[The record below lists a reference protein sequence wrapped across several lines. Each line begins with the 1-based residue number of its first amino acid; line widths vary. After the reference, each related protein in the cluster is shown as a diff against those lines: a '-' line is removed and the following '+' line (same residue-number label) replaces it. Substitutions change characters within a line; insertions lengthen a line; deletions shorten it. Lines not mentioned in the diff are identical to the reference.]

1 MEQTWR
7 WYGPNDPVSLADVR
21 QAGATGVVTA
31 LHHIPNGEVWS
42 VEEILKRKAI
52 VEDAGLVW
60 SVVESVP
67 IHEDIKT
74 HTGNYEQW
82 IANYQQT
89 LRNLAQCGIRT
100 VCYNFMPVLDWTR
113 TDLEYVLPDGS
124 KALRFDQIEFAAFEM
139 HILKRP
145 GAEADY
151 TEEEIAQAAV
161 RFATMSDEDKA
172 RLTRNIIAGLPG
184 AEEGYTLDQF
194 RKHLEL
200 YKDIDKAKLRE
211 NFAVFLKAIIPVAE
225 EVGVRMAVHP
235 DDPPRPILGLP
246 RIVSTIEDMQ
256 WMVDTVNSMAN
267 GFTMCT
273 GSYGVRADN
282 DLVDMIKQF
291 GPRIY
296 FTHLRST
303 MREDNPKTF
312 HEAAHLNGDVD
323 MYEVVKAIVEEEH
336 RRKAEGK
343 EDLIPMRPDHG
354 HQMLDD
360 LKKKT
365 NPGYSAI
372 GRLKGLA
379 EVRGVE
385 LAIQRADHSRQSPPA
400 RRRAVPGPTALPS
413 LYDDGFWSSRGLLL
427 LTAICRLPARHG
439 IILVWNHALCISVAG
454 RFTARTRRCIPIICW
469 KAPTATGAS
478 AKLT

>member
-52 VEDAGLVW
+52 IEDAGLVW

-151 TEEEIAQAAV
+151 TEEEIAQAAE

-172 RLTRNIIAGLPG
+172 RLTRNII
-184 AEEGYTLDQF
+184 
-194 RKHLEL
+194 
-200 YKDIDKAKLRE
+200 
-211 NFAVFLKAIIPVAE
+211 
-225 EVGVRMAVHP
+225 
-235 DDPPRPILGLP
+235 
-246 RIVSTIEDMQ
+246 
-256 WMVDTVNSMAN
+256 
-267 GFTMCT
+267 
-273 GSYGVRADN
+273 
-282 DLVDMIKQF
+282 
-291 GPRIY
+291 
-296 FTHLRST
+296 
-303 MREDNPKTF
+303 
-312 HEAAHLNGDVD
+312 
-323 MYEVVKAIVEEEH
+323 
-336 RRKAEGK
+336 
-343 EDLIPMRPDHG
+343 
-354 HQMLDD
+354 
-360 LKKKT
+360 
-365 NPGYSAI
+365 
-372 GRLKGLA
+372 
-379 EVRGVE
+379 
-385 LAIQRADHSRQSPPA
+385 RQSQTA
-400 RRRAVPGPTALPS
+400 RKL
-413 LYDDGFWSSRGLLL
+413 
-427 LTAICRLPARHG
+427 CRLPEGDYSGCRRSWRAYG
-439 IILVWNHALCISVAG
+439 CSPG
-454 RFTARTRRCIPIICW
+454 RSA
-469 KAPTATGAS
+469 APNPRPAAHCFYH
-478 AKLT
+478 

>member
-7 WYGPNDPVSLADVR
+7 WYGPGDPVSLDDVR

-42 VEEILKRKAI
+42 VEEIEKRKAI
-52 VEDAGLVW
+52 LADKNLVW

-67 IHEDIKT
+67 VHEEIKT
-74 HTGNYEQW
+74 QTGNYRRH

-89 LRNLAQCGIRT
+89 LRNLGQCGIDT

-113 TDLEYVLPDGS
+113 TDLGYELPEGS
-124 KALRFDQIEFAAFEM
+124 KALRFDHIAFAAFEL
-139 HILKRP
+139 HILQRT

-151 TEEEIAQAAV
+151 TADEKRQAQDYFH
-161 RFATMSDEDKA
+161 RMSREDVA
-172 RLTRNIIAGLPG
+172 RLTNNIIAGLPG

-194 RKHLEL
+194 RARLAEYAH
-200 YKDIDKAKLRE
+200 IDKAALRE
-211 NFAVFLKAIIPVAE
+211 HMAYFLREIVPVAE
-225 EVGVRMAVHP
+225 AAGIRLAVHP

-256 WMVDTVNSMAN
+256 WLKDAVPAPTN
-267 GFTMCT
+267 GFTFCT

-282 DLVDMIKQF
+282 DLVKMAETFSD
-291 GPRIY
+291 RIW

-303 MREDNPKTF
+303 VREENPNSF
-312 HEAAHLNGDVD
+312 HEAAHLQGDVD
-323 MYEVVKAIVEEEH
+323 MVGVVTAILREEQ
-336 RRKAEGK
+336 RRQDSG
-343 EDLIPMRPDHG
+343 DLRPIPMRPDHG

-360 LKKKT
+360 LNKKT

-385 LAIQRADHSRQSPPA
+385 LAV
-400 RRRAVPGPTALPS
+400 RR
-413 LYDDGFWSSRGLLL
+413 
-427 LTAICRLPARHG
+427 
-439 IILVWNHALCISVAG
+439 LC
-454 RFTARTRRCIPIICW
+454 FPHL
-469 KAPTATGAS
+469 K
-478 AKLT
+478 

>member
-7 WYGPNDPVSLADVR
+7 WYGPNDPVSLDDIR

-42 VEEILKRKAI
+42 VDEIEKRKKVIEAK
-52 VEDAGLVW
+52 GLVW
-60 SVVESVP
+60 SVVESIPV
-67 IHEDIKT
+67 HEEIKT
-74 HTGNYEQW
+74 QTGNYKQH
-82 IANYQQT
+82 IANYQQSI
-89 LRNLAQCGIRT
+89 RNLATCGIDT

-113 TDLEYVLPDGS
+113 TDLEYELPDGS
-124 KALRFDQIEFAAFEM
+124 KALRFDQIAFAAFELHM
-139 HILKRP
+139 LKRP

-151 TEEEIAQAAV
+151 TSEEVTQAKAYYD
-161 RFATMSDEDKA
+161 AMSQADIDK
-172 RLTRNIIAGLPG
+172 LVGNIIAGLPG
-184 AEEGYTLDQF
+184 AEEGYTLEQF
-194 RKHLEL
+194 RKHLAT
-200 YKDIDKAKLRE
+200 YDGIDKAKLRE
-211 NFAVFLKAIIPVAE
+211 HMAYFLQQVVPVAE
-225 EVGVRMAVHP
+225 ACGLRLAVHP

-256 WMVDTVNSMAN
+256 WLKETVDSIYN

-282 DLVDMIKQF
+282 DLVRMIETF
-291 GPRIY
+291 GDRIH

-303 MREDNPKTF
+303 CREDNPKTF
-312 HEAAHLNGDVD
+312 HEGAHLEGDVD
-323 MYEVVKAIVEEEH
+323 MYSVVKAILTEES
-336 RRKAEGK
+336 RRQKAGDMRK
-343 EDLIPMRPDHG
+343 IPMRPDHG

-385 LAIQRADHSRQSPPA
+385 LALKRTFFADM
-400 RRRAVPGPTALPS
+400 
-413 LYDDGFWSSRGLLL
+413 
-427 LTAICRLPARHG
+427 
-439 IILVWNHALCISVAG
+439 
-454 RFTARTRRCIPIICW
+454 
-469 KAPTATGAS
+469 K
-478 AKLT
+478 

>member
-7 WYGPNDPVSLADVR
+7 WYGPNDPVSLDDIR

-31 LHHIPNGEVWS
+31 LHHIPNGEVWT
-42 VEEILKRKAI
+42 VEEIEKRKAI
-52 VEDAGLVW
+52 LAAKGLTW

-67 IHEDIKT
+67 VHEEIKT
-74 HTGNYEQW
+74 QTGH
-82 IANYQQT
+82 YQQHIDNYK
-89 LRNLAQCGIRT
+89 LSLQNLAACGIDT

-113 TDLEYVLPDGS
+113 TDLEYELPDGS
-124 KALRFDQIEFAAFEM
+124 KALRFDQIAFAAFEL

-145 GAEADY
+145 NAEADY
-151 TEEEIAQAAV
+151 TAEEQVQAKAYFDAMSEADIA
-161 RFATMSDEDKA
+161 K
-172 RLTRNIIAGLPG
+172 LTGNIIAGLPG

-194 RKHLEL
+194 RARLAE
-200 YKDIDKAKLRE
+200 YDGIDKAKLRE
-211 NFAVFLKAIIPVAE
+211 HMGYFLKEIVPVAE
-225 EVGVRMAVHP
+225 ACGLKLAVHP

-256 WMVDTVNSMAN
+256 WLKETVDSIYN

-273 GSYGVRADN
+273 GSYGVRGDN
-282 DLVDMIKQF
+282 DLVKMIETF
-291 GPRIY
+291 GDRIH

-303 MREDNPKTF
+303 CREQNPKTF
-312 HEAAHLNGDVD
+312 HEGAHLQGDVD
-323 MYEVVKAIVEEEH
+323 MYSVVKAILTEEQ
-336 RRKAEGK
+336 RRQKAG
-343 EDLIPMRPDHG
+343 DMRPIPMRPDHG

-385 LAIQRADHSRQSPPA
+385 LALKRALFPEM
-400 RRRAVPGPTALPS
+400 
-413 LYDDGFWSSRGLLL
+413 
-427 LTAICRLPARHG
+427 
-439 IILVWNHALCISVAG
+439 
-454 RFTARTRRCIPIICW
+454 
-469 KAPTATGAS
+469 K
-478 AKLT
+478 

>member
-7 WYGPNDPVSLADVR
+7 WYGPNDPVTLADVR

-31 LHHIPNGEVWS
+31 LHHIPNGEVWT
-42 VEEILKRKAI
+42 VDEILKRKAI
-52 VEDAGLVW
+52 VEQAGLVW

-74 HTGNYEQW
+74 RSGNYLQW
-82 IANYQQT
+82 IANYQQS

-113 TDLEYVLPDGS
+113 TDPEYVLPDGS
-124 KALRFDQIEFAAFEM
+124 KALRFDQIAFAAFEL

-145 GAEADY
+145 GAEGDY
-151 TEEEIAQAAV
+151 SEEEQRQAEVYFKA
-161 RFATMSDEDKA
+161 MSEADIEK
-172 RLTRNIIAGLPG
+172 LTRNIIAGLPG

-194 RKHLEL
+194 RQHLER
-200 YKDIDKAKLRE
+200 YKDIDKAALRE

-246 RIVSTIEDMQ
+246 RIVSTVEDMQ
-256 WMVDTVNSMAN
+256 WMVDTVNSSAN

-282 DLVDMIKQF
+282 DLVEMIKQF

-303 MREDNPKTF
+303 QREENPKTF
-312 HEAAHLNGDVD
+312 HEAAHLSGDVD
-323 MYEVVKAIVEEEH
+323 MYSVVKAIVEEEQ
-336 RRKAEGK
+336 RRKAEGNAS
-343 EDLIPMRPDHG
+343 LIPTRPDHG

-385 LAIQRADHSRQSPPA
+385 LAIQRAFFNQ
-400 RRRAVPGPTALPS
+400 
-413 LYDDGFWSSRGLLL
+413 
-427 LTAICRLPARHG
+427 
-439 IILVWNHALCISVAG
+439 
-454 RFTARTRRCIPIICW
+454 
-469 KAPTATGAS
+469 
-478 AKLT
+478 